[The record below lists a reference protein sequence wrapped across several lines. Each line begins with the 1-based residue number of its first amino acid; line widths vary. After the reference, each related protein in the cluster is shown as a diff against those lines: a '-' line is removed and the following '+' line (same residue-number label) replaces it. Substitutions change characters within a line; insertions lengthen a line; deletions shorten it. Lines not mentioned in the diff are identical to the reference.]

1 MPSYVLILSLIA
13 VSLSIAIFLIFMRNE
28 APAPIF
34 PENPSDIWDEP
45 AATTALASVGESN
58 RILFRN
64 SIERIQQKIHPIA
77 IGALCNVL
85 HDPSFEQLL
94 DEILVFGDVNCK
106 YVIELL
112 EHTRELAIKEMEKN
126 NDIYSPKRNELDE
139 AGRLVI
145 DELTIF
151 ITKLIEINC
160 VEDVIKAAVI
170 RELVI
175 NSRDDACRGLEI
187 SASVLSDFLG
197 NMLNSETNDRTF
209 PNWTVATTPA
219 ATTGMPTWGAATT
232 AVATT
237 PAATTGMSTWGAAT
251 TAVATTPAATTG
263 MPTWGAATTAVA
275 TTPAA
280 TTGMPTW
287 GAATTAVA
295 TQYSSNPVYHHC
307 NEVLQG
313 TNDENEQIQYAMFF
327 KDINSKETSKRK
339 ILELLG
345 GNVHIRSGISNGNI
359 QHPDV
364 HFIVLDKTQLEILL
378 SDNQSPI
385 LSIECPIVLS
395 NTTIRRCTAIG
406 CEEEAMYPHTF
417 EKSRNL
423 YYNLPRGAATAAV
436 ATTPAAT
443 TGMPTWGAATT
454 AVATQYSSNPEYYHC
469 NQVLQGTNEQRDMG
483 YGIWDMG
490 YGIDENEQIKYA
502 MFFKDNTNENSKETS
517 IRKILEL
524 LGGNVNIFSGY
535 ESFQKIEHPDVH
547 FIVLNKIQLEILLS
561 DNQSPILS
569 IECPVVSSNDL
580 SCAEI
585 GCEEEAM
592 YPRTFEKSRNLYYNR
607 PTEPAA
613 TTGRPRFEDDNFHNI
628 G

>member
-45 AATTALASVGESN
+45 PATTAVASVRESN

-94 DEILVFGDVNCK
+94 DEILVFEDLNCK

-209 PNWTVATTPA
+209 PNW
-219 ATTGMPTWGAATT
+219 
-232 AVATT
+232 
-237 PAATTGMSTWGAAT
+237 
-251 TAVATTPAATTG
+251 AVATTPAATTG

-280 TTGMPTW
+280 TTG
-287 GAATTAVA
+287 
-295 TQYSSNPVYHHC
+295 
-307 NEVLQG
+307 
-313 TNDENEQIQYAMFF
+313 I
-327 KDINSKETSKRK
+327 
-339 ILELLG
+339 
-345 GNVHIRSGISNGNI
+345 
-359 QHPDV
+359 
-364 HFIVLDKTQLEILL
+364 
-378 SDNQSPI
+378 
-385 LSIECPIVLS
+385 
-395 NTTIRRCTAIG
+395 
-406 CEEEAMYPHTF
+406 
-417 EKSRNL
+417 
-423 YYNLPRGAATAAV
+423 
-436 ATTPAAT
+436 
-443 TGMPTWGAATT
+443 PTWGAATT

-469 NQVLQGTNEQRDMG
+469 NQGIWDRGYGILQGTNEQRDMG

-547 FIVLNKIQLEILLS
+547 FIVLNKTQLEILLS